1 MGSLLGALTEEHGMA
16 EYALDQPGHDYHIDI
31 PGTTLF
37 DGKQAMKGYALNKM
51 CYDFNQEVNREAF
64 KADEEGWMDKYGLN
78 EGQKQA
84 IRDRNIL
91 AMIEEGGNIYYLAK
105 FAGIF
110 GLSVQDVGGLQTGR
124 TTEEFSRR

>member
-1 MGSLLGALTEEHGMA
+1 MHDMPS
-16 EYALDQPGHDYHIDI
+16 HDYHIDI

-37 DGKQAMKGYALNKM
+37 DGKQAMKGYNLNKM
-51 CYDFNQEVNREAF
+51 CYDFNKAVNREGF
-64 KADEEGWMDKYGLN
+64 KADEEGWMEKYGLTVA
-78 EGQKQA
+78 QKQA

-110 GLSVQDVGGLQTGR
+110 KLSVQDVGGMQTGK
-124 TTEEFSRR
+124 TTEEFKEFLASQA

>member
-1 MGSLLGALTEEHGMA
+1 MA
-16 EYALDQPGHDYHIDI
+16 EYVLDQPGHDYHIDI

-51 CYDFNQEVNREAF
+51 CYDFNQEVNREGF
-64 KADEEGWMDKYGLN
+64 KADEEGWMEKYGLN
-78 EGQKQA
+78 EGQKQS

-110 GLSVQDVGGLQTGR
+110 KLSVQDVGGMQTGM
-124 TTEEFSRR
+124 TTDEFSDYLKSQA

>member
-1 MGSLLGALTEEHGMA
+1 MA
-16 EYALDQPGHDYHIDI
+16 EYVLDQPGHDYHIDI

-51 CYDFNQEVNREAF
+51 CYDFNQEVNREGF
-64 KADEEGWMDKYGLN
+64 KTDEEGWMEKYGLN
-78 EGQKQA
+78 DAQKQS

-91 AMIEEGGNIYYLAK
+91 AMIEAGGNIYYLAK

-110 GLSVQDVGGLQTGR
+110 RLSVQDVGGMQTGR
-124 TTEEFSRR
+124 TTDEFSEFLKSQA

>member
-1 MGSLLGALTEEHGMA
+1 M
-16 EYALDQPGHDYHIDI
+16 DQPGFDVHADI
-31 PGTTLF
+31 PGTTIF

-51 CYDFNQEVNREAF
+51 CYDFNQEVNREGF
-64 KADEEGWMDKYGLN
+64 KADEEGWMEKYGLN

-91 AMIEEGGNIYYLAK
+91 AMIKEGGNIYYLAK

-110 GLSVQDVGGLQTGR
+110 KLSVQDVGGMQTGR
-124 TTEEFSRR
+124 TTEEFKDFLQSQA